1 MNPFSSQYDKARS
14 NLAQINLSKSEMN
27 AVKRP
32 TYDMIS
38 SDYPTKKIRQE
49 MLSDNPVYNDFNQ
62 PVSSSFP
69 YRRTTPRESNLP
81 ETNYYSQPTQILE
94 SRYYDHVP
102 MRETAEE
109 ENSRLR
115 EQNGILRSKLTA
127 VMEDFQQLS
136 ALRHTEPEKALLDQE
151 QIIQEINQNS
161 KILNEKIQI
170 LEEVLG
176 KLAEE
181 DTSIPI
187 KTDSKETPE
196 IKAKMK
202 KMLKQQNEITEKE
215 KKLKQENM
223 ILRELTGLIVKETKT
238 NNEGVQYVYNLS
250 GRNGCSIRFFIVYS
264 KSRES
269 DIEFDRR
276 QLNRFF
282 WRLSSVLYEES
293 NDNM

>member
-1 MNPFSSQYDKARS
+1 
-14 NLAQINLSKSEMN
+14 
-27 AVKRP
+27 
-32 TYDMIS
+32 
-38 SDYPTKKIRQE
+38 
-49 MLSDNPVYNDFNQ
+49 
-62 PVSSSFP
+62 
-69 YRRTTPRESNLP
+69 
-81 ETNYYSQPTQILE
+81 
-94 SRYYDHVP
+94 
-102 MRETAEE
+102 
-109 ENSRLR
+109 
-115 EQNGILRSKLTA
+115 
-127 VMEDFQQLS
+127 MEDFQQLS

-181 DTSIPI
+181 DTSMPI

-196 IKAKMK
+196 IRAKMK
-202 KMLKQQNEITEKE
+202 KMLKQQSEITEKE

-238 NNEGVQYVYNLS
+238 NNEGVH
-250 GRNGCSIRFFIVYS
+250 IRFFTVYS
-264 KSRES
+264 KSGES

-293 NDNM
+293 VNWLRVSLWIVTISFNVFV